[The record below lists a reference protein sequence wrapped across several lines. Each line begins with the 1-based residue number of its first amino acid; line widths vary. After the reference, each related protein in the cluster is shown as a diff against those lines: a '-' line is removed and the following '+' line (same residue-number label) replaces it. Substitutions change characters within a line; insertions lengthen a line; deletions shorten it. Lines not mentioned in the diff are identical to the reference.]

1 MDKDRL
7 LDAHRAVNRLL
18 GKLALGMERDSLNHE
33 VIKLSEHL
41 FGKRQASILR
51 LHPDTNTLHL
61 EFAPHLPDFYN
72 QAIEGVA
79 IGPQIGSC
87 GAAAFLKQTVVVSD
101 IDHHVNWAPFLELTQ
116 QAQLRACWSV
126 PIIAS
131 DGYVLGTFAVYSNTP
146 SEPHAYELEVLEMLA
161 ALYAVALEKYRL
173 EEQLH
178 FHASRDPL
186 THCFNRRALLTE
198 VDRKINGKCGRNA
211 LVGCFFVDI
220 DEFKYINDRFG
231 HETGD
236 QVLVLVAEHL
246 KQAFR
251 SCSVIGR
258 YGGDEFVGFC
268 CFPNQHTYQSFVE
281 RLEDELNQVCQLE
294 EYKVKASIGAACS
307 TASERAVLQQLI
319 QQADVAMYQNKRA
332 KRA

>member
-18 GKLALGMERDSLNHE
+18 GKLALGMERDSLNNE

-72 QAIEGVA
+72 QAIEGVP
-79 IGPQIGSC
+79 IGPKVGSC

-101 IDHHVNWAPFLELTQ
+101 IDHHVNWAPFLKLTQ
-116 QAQLRACWSV
+116 QAQLHACWSV

-131 DGYVLGTFAVYSNTP
+131 DGHVLGTFAIYSNAP
-146 SEPHAYELEVLEMLA
+146 SKPHPYELEVLEMLA
-161 ALYAVALEKYRL
+161 ALYAIALEKYRL

-186 THCFNRRALLTE
+186 THCFNRRALLSE

-211 LVGCFFVDI
+211 LVACFFVDI

-268 CFPNQHTYQSFVE
+268 CFPDEQTYFHFVS
-281 RLEDELNQVCQLE
+281 RLADELNQIDQLE
-294 EYKVKASIGAACS
+294 EYQVKASIGASCS

>member
-72 QAIEGVA
+72 QAIEGVP
-79 IGPQIGSC
+79 IGPDIGSC

-101 IDHHVNWAPFLELTQ
+101 IDHHANWAAFLELTQ

-131 DGYVLGTFAVYSNTP
+131 DGHVLGTFAIYSNTP
-146 SEPHAYELEVLEMLA
+146 SEPHPYELEVLEMLA

-198 VDRKINGKCGRNA
+198 VDRKINHKCARSA
-211 LVGCFFVDI
+211 VVGCFFVDI

-236 QVLVLVAEHL
+236 QVLVLVL
-246 KQAFR
+246 
-251 SCSVIGR
+251 
-258 YGGDEFVGFC
+258 
-268 CFPNQHTYQSFVE
+268 
-281 RLEDELNQVCQLE
+281 
-294 EYKVKASIGAACS
+294 SI
-307 TASERAVLQQLI
+307 
-319 QQADVAMYQNKRA
+319 
-332 KRA
+332 

>member
-33 VIKLSEHL
+33 VIELSEHL

-72 QAIEGVA
+72 QAIEGVP
-79 IGPQIGSC
+79 IGPEIGSC
-87 GAAAFLKQTVVVSD
+87 GAAAFLKQIVVVSD
-101 IDHHVNWAPFLELTQ
+101 IDHHANWAPFLELTQ
-116 QAQLRACWSV
+116 QARLRACWSV

-131 DGYVLGTFAVYSNTP
+131 DGHVLGTFAVYSNAP
-146 SEPHAYELEVLEMLA
+146 SEPHPYELEVLEMLA

-198 VDRKINGKCGRNA
+198 VDRKINRKCDRNA

-268 CFPNQHTYQSFVE
+268 CFPDEQTYLHFVS
-281 RLEDELNQVCQLE
+281 RLADELNQIYHLE
-294 EYKVKASIGAACS
+294 EYQVKASIGASCS
-307 TASERAVLQQLI
+307 TASERSVLQELI